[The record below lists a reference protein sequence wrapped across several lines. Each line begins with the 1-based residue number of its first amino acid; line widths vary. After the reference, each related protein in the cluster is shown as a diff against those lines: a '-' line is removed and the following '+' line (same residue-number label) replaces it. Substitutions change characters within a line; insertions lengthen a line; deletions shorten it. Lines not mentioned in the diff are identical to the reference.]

1 MTMPEKMSMTLVKK
15 LVATAACVLA
25 GSAVVGAWAVAQ
37 TPQAPQTPQKVTEKT
52 KTEDK
57 MAVAS
62 VNTAYA
68 AINTVAGMPPVV
80 DPKNLYSDV
89 TAGKMSTAVNGALER
104 VYVPNRAANTV
115 SVIDPA
121 TLKVVDT
128 FKVGINPQHVVPS
141 WDLSTLWVANNAE
154 GRTDGS
160 LTPIDPKTGKPGKSI
175 PVDDPYNLYW
185 SPDGKH
191 AIVVA
196 EAYKRLD
203 FRDPKTM
210 KLQFSVPTPTCAGI
224 NHADFSI
231 DGKFAVFT
239 CEFNGAVTK
248 IDMVNRKVMATLK
261 LNAYF
266 DRPNALSAIS
276 QANKGADKSGASK
289 LRYIPDPDSPGS
301 QICITPGMPQDVR
314 SSPDGSTFFIA
325 DMMVDGVH
333 VVDGE
338 SFKQIGFIPTGKGAH
353 GIYPSRDGKSFY
365 VANRGSNKIRGTP
378 NGPGSVSVIDFA
390 TRKVT
395 KTWSILGG
403 GSPDM
408 GNVSANGKYLW
419 LSGRYDD
426 VVYRFDTDTG
436 TVEKIKVGREPHG
449 LTVWPQP
456 GRYSL
461 GHTGNLR

>member
-1 MTMPEKMSMTLVKK
+1 
-15 LVATAACVLA
+15 
-25 GSAVVGAWAVAQ
+25 
-37 TPQAPQTPQKVTEKT
+37 
-52 KTEDK
+52 
-57 MAVAS
+57 MAVAGVNNTS
-62 VNTAYA
+62 V
-68 AINTVAGMPPVV
+68 AINTVVGMPPVV
-80 DPKNLYSDV
+80 DPKNLYSEV
-89 TAGKMSTAVNGALER
+89 VAGKTSTAMNGVLER

-115 SVIDPA
+115 SVIDP
-121 TLKVVDT
+121 TTMKVVDT

-185 SPDGKH
+185 SPDGKF

-196 EAYKRLD
+196 EAHKRLD

-210 KLQFSVPTPTCAGI
+210 AMQFSIATPTCAGI

-231 DGKFAVFT
+231 DGKFVVFT

-248 IDMVNRKVMATLK
+248 IDLVNRKVLATLK

-266 DRPNALSAIS
+266 DRPDALAAIAS
-276 QANKGADKSGASK
+276 VTAASK
-289 LRYIPDPDSPGS
+289 VGTKSRYIPDPADPTS
-301 QICITPGMPQDVR
+301 QICTTPGMPQDVR
-314 SSPDGSTFFIA
+314 VSPDGSTFFIA

-338 SFKQIGFIPTGKGAH
+338 SFKQIGFIPTGPGAH
-353 GIYPSRDGKSFY
+353 GIYPSRDGKNFY

-378 NGPGSVSVIDFA
+378 GGPGSVSVVNFA

-395 KTWSILGG
+395 KTWSIPGG

-408 GNVSANGKYLW
+408 GNVSANGKHLW

-436 TVEKIKVGREPHG
+436 AVDKVKVGREPHG